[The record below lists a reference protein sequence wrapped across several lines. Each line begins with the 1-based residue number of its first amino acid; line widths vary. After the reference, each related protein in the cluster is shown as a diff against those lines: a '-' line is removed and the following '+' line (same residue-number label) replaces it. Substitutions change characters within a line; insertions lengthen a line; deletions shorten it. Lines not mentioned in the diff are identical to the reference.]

1 MDNLKGTLTASGTI
15 AGKIVISGGGGGGRL
30 QEKSAVP
37 SDSVQ
42 IVRPDTGYD
51 GLSIVTVGA
60 IPSNYGH
67 IAQNGNIL
75 RVY

>member
-15 AGKIVISGGGGGGRL
+15 TGEIVISGGGGGRL

>member
-15 AGKIVISGGGGGGRL
+15 SGKIVISGGGTGRL

-42 IVRPDTGYD
+42 VIRPDTGYD

>member
-15 AGKIVISGGGGGGRL
+15 TGKIVISGGGTGRL
-30 QEKSAVP
+30 QEKSVIP

-42 IVRPDTGYD
+42 VISPDTGYD

-67 IAQNGNIL
+67 ISQNGNIL